1 MPTQIHPSAIVDPS
15 ATLGADVVVGP
26 YAFVGA
32 GVQLGDG
39 TVLHHHATV
48 EGNTVLGRGN
58 EVFPFACVGLKTQD
72 LKYKGGNP
80 GTRIGDHNVFRE
92 FCTVHAA
99 TFDGDFTVIG
109 SDNNFLAYTH
119 IAHDCQVGDDVVM
132 SNNATLAGHV
142 VMGSHVVMG
151 GLAAVHQFAR
161 IGDRAMI
168 GGMSRIAQD
177 VPPFMIVEGSPAV
190 VRAINKVGLER
201 AGFTDE
207 QMDHVKTIFRIF
219 FRDGLNRTQ
228 ALEKLV
234 ASDVAGAGE
243 VAEFIDFVQKS
254 ERGIISGARG

>member
-1 MPTQIHPSAIVDPS
+1 MSLIHPTAIVDS
-15 ATLGADVVVGP
+15 KAQLDSDIEVGP
-26 YAFVGA
+26 YAIVGPDVKIGA
-32 GVQLGDG
+32 GTVVQA
-39 TVLHHHATV
+39 HAYVSGHTTI
-48 EGNTVLGRGN
+48 GKKCDI
-58 EVFPFACVGLKTQD
+58 FPFACVGLKTQD
-72 LKYKGGNP
+72 LKYKGGAP
-80 GTRIGDHNVFRE
+80 GTRIGDRNVFRE

-142 VMGSHVVMG
+142 TMGSHVVMG
-151 GLAAVHQFAR
+151 GLAAVHQFCR

-168 GGMSRIAQD
+168 GGMSRVSQD
-177 VPPFMIVEGSPAV
+177 VPPFMIIEGSPAA

-201 AGFTDE
+201 AGFTEE

-219 FRDGLNRTQ
+219 FREGLNRTQ

-234 ASDVAGAGE
+234 ASEVAGASE

-254 ERGIISGARG
+254 ERGITPGVRD

>member
-1 MPTQIHPSAIVDPS
+1 MPTPIHPSAVVDPS
-15 ATLGADVVVGP
+15 ARIGADVVIGA

-32 GVQLGDG
+32 GVTLGDG

-72 LKYKGGNP
+72 LKYKGGQP
-80 GTRIGDHNVFRE
+80 GTRIGDRNVFRE

-99 TFDGDFTVIG
+99 TYDGDFTTIG
-109 SDNNFLAYTH
+109 SDNTFLAYTH

-142 VMGSHVVMG
+142 TMGSHVVMG
-151 GLAAVHQFAR
+151 GLSAVHQFSR

-168 GGMSRIAQD
+168 GGMSRISQD
-177 VPPFMIVEGSPAV
+177 VPPFMIVEGNPAA

-201 AGFTDE
+201 AGFSEE
-207 QMDHVKTIFRIF
+207 QIEHVKALFRIF
-219 FRDGLNRTQ
+219 FREGLNRTQ
-228 ALEKLV
+228 ALEKIL
-234 ASDVAGAGE
+234 ASDIAKATE
-243 VAEFIDFVQKS
+243 VAAFIAFAEKS
-254 ERGIISGARG
+254 ERGLTPGAR